1 MALPPAYYE
10 GMAAAYRDLDP
21 ATFDP
26 DSNLLDYAV
35 DLEMTSLV
43 GMVDPARAESKAAV
57 ADAQRAHIR
66 VRMVTG
72 DDVVTGAA
80 IARELGIELHDQI
93 AGFDERAR
101 LHRHLRDLSRG
112 LGLHLDF
119 GDGSNF
125 AGRYHALG
133 EIAFFNLLKL

>member
-1 MALPPAYYE
+1 
-10 GMAAAYRDLDP
+10 MAAAYRDLDP

-26 DSNLLDYAV
+26 DSNLLDYVV

-80 IARELGIELHDQI
+80 IARQLGIEGEAMLGADFAALTEQ
-93 AGFDERAR
+93 ER
-101 LHRHLRDLSRG
+101 
-112 LGLHLDF
+112 LDRI
-119 GDGSNF
+119 DGIGVV
-125 AGRYHALG
+125 GRVRRSTRSCSPTR
-133 EIAFFNLLKL
+133 